1 MYRAYGTRNPGGL
14 QRIEIRCDKINR
26 ADGSTCD
33 SGGGWWL
40 QRIEIRCDNIDRADG
55 STCDS
60 GGVVASTD

>member
-33 SGGGWWL
+33 TGGG
-40 QRIEIRCDNIDRADG
+40 
-55 STCDS
+55 
-60 GGVVASTD
+60 GGFNGLKSVVIQ